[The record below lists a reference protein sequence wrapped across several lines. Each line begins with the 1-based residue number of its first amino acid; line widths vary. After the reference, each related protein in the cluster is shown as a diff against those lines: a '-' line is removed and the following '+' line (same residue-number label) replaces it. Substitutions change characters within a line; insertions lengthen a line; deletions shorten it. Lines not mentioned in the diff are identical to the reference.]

1 MKSTSLKK
9 QLHKSIDAMPDE
21 SFLKAV
27 YAMFQTYASSYES
40 AYELSASEKAI
51 LDKERKLYKSGKGKN
66 YSVAEVRKLVL
77 SGLKK

>member
-40 AYELSASEKAI
+40 SYELSVPEKAV

-66 YSVAEVRKLVL
+66 HSVAEVRKMVL

>member
-21 SFLKAV
+21 SFLEAV
-27 YAMFQTYASSYES
+27 YAMFQTYASSYGGS
-40 AYELSASEKAI
+40 YELSLSEKSI

-66 YSVAEVRKLVL
+66 HSIAAVRKMVL
-77 SGLKK
+77 NELKK